1 MVWVRSSVK
10 VGQTLSESLMST
22 LSGGGSGQAGSPL
35 SATYE
40 ANPLDQY
47 ESVDG
52 QAFTYDLNGNLT
64 AYRGQTLVYSSENR
78 LETLSGAG
86 VEADFSYDAEG
97 RRKRML
103 VGNTSTEFVHAG
115 TMEIAE
121 YDGDTGALLRR
132 YIPGPGVDQRVLMI
146 TCGSSAGLRAE
157 PVGRRHICLYGGP
170 SGPCDRG
177 DAHPDRRDRA
187 LCLLALWG

>member
-1 MVWVRSSVK
+1 
-10 VGQTLSESLMST
+10 MST

-103 VGNTSTEFVHAG
+103 VGNTSTEFV
-115 TMEIAE
+115 
-121 YDGDTGALLRR
+121 
-132 YIPGPGVDQRVLMI
+132 
-146 TCGSSAGLRAE
+146 
-157 PVGRRHICLYGGP
+157 
-170 SGPCDRG
+170 
-177 DAHPDRRDRA
+177 
-187 LCLLALWG
+187 